1 MFTSLQFN
9 MYYRLLWAV
18 CLGLFCKSFANFE
31 NCIQNGGQEII
42 ADICIPTK
50 YDTNI
55 LPPTQKPPIIVNMIL
70 EVNGL
75 KKVDFLSNT
84 FSTYLSL
91 HRVWKDSRIQVNWQE
106 NETVKYLNRNYWDRI
121 WRPKI
126 INPNSVSATE
136 QVHHAMPI
144 EIYRTGDLFLLCH
157 KKLQIK
163 SEFMKTS
170 IFQITTSNI

>member
-55 LPPTQKPPIIVNMIL
+55 LPPTQKSPIIVNMIL
-70 EVNGL
+70 EINGL

-84 FSTYLSL
+84 FSTYLSI
-91 HRVWKDSRIQVNWQE
+91 HRVWRDSRIQVNWQE

-157 KKLQIK
+157 
-163 SEFMKTS
+163 
-170 IFQITTSNI
+170 

>member
-42 ADICIPTK
+42 ADICIPPK

-55 LPPTQKPPIIVNMIL
+55 LPPTQKSPIIVNMIL
-70 EVNGL
+70 EINGL

-84 FSTYLSL
+84 FSTYLSI

-144 EIYRTGDLFLLCH
+144 EIYRKGDLFLLRH
-157 KKLQIK
+157 EKLK
-163 SEFMKTS
+163 SS
-170 IFQITTSNI
+170 

>member
-9 MYYRLLWAV
+9 MYYRLLWTV

-55 LPPTQKPPIIVNMIL
+55 LPPTQKSPIIVNMIL
-70 EVNGL
+70 EINGL

-84 FSTYLSL
+84 FSTYLSI
-91 HRVWKDSRIQVNWQE
+91 HRVWRDSRIQVNWQE
-106 NETVKYLNRNYWDRI
+106 NETVKYLNRNFWDRI

-144 EIYRTGDLFLLCH
+144 EIYRKGDLFLLRYE
-157 KKLQIK
+157 KLK
-163 SEFMKTS
+163 SS
-170 IFQITTSNI
+170 

>member
-55 LPPTQKPPIIVNMIL
+55 LPPTQKSPIIVNMTL

-84 FSTYLSL
+84 FSTYLSI

-157 KKLQIK
+157 EKLK
-163 SEFMKTS
+163 SR
-170 IFQITTSNI
+170 

>member
-18 CLGLFCKSFANFE
+18 CLGLFCKSFAKFE

-55 LPPTQKPPIIVNMIL
+55 LPPTQKSPIIVNMIL

-84 FSTYLSL
+84 FSTYLSI

-106 NETVKYLNRNYWDRI
+106 NETVKYLNRNFWDRI

-144 EIYRTGDLFLLCH
+144 EIYRKGDLFLLCH
-157 KKLQIK
+157 EKLK
-163 SEFMKTS
+163 SR
-170 IFQITTSNI
+170 